1 MGIIE
6 GMKMQSKALPLWMYR
21 ALLVLAAAIWGL
33 GFSIGKGAIT
43 LVGATWFTAFRF
55 LGATVVLALVLW
67 PHLRRHLDRKL
78 VKAGCI
84 MGLVSFLG
92 FWSQFIGLEWT
103 TPSKNAFLSACYC
116 ITVPFVWWVVSRKRP
131 NGRVIGA
138 ALVCAVGIGLVSLN
152 ESLSIGLGD
161 GVSILSAFLYGGE
174 IVVIGLTMKDN
185 DVLTVTVVQQLV
197 AGILALVVA
206 MVAQPWPSAEVLASP
221 EFLGPIAYVVLG
233 SAAFGAIAQNV
244 AQKHIMPAEAGLLC
258 SLESVFC
265 AAFGALFFGEV
276 MTPKMLVGFA
286 LIFGAIVVVQLHPND
301 PASSRKK

>member
-6 GMKMQSKALPLWMYR
+6 DMKTQSKTLPLRAYR

-33 GFSIGKGAIT
+33 GFSIGKGAIA

-55 LGATVVLALVLW
+55 LGATVVLAVILW
-67 PHLRRHLDRKL
+67 PHMRDHFDRKL

-116 ITVPFVWWVVSRKRP
+116 ITVPFIWWVVSRKRP

-152 ESLSIGLGD
+152 ESLSIGPGD

-206 MVAQPWPSAEVLASP
+206 MVAQPWPRAEVLASP

-233 SAAFGAIAQNV
+233 SAAFGALAQNV

-265 AAFGALFFGEV
+265 AAFGALLFGEA

-301 PASSRKK
+301 PASSRRG